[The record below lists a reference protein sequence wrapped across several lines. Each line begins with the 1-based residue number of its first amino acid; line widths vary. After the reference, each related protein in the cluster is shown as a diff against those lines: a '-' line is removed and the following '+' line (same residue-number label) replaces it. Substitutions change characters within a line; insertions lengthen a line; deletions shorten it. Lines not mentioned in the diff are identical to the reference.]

1 MKRILYLTFYFRP
14 DLCAGSFRNS
24 PLAEELAAQAEGK
37 EIHLDVVT
45 TSPNRYKSFREE
57 YETTERHPNMTIER
71 LEIPTHESGVSDQ
84 ALSFASYFFQAL
96 RLTSG
101 RNYDLVFASSSRFF
115 TSYLGYRI
123 AKRNEA
129 PLYLDVRDFFSETLG
144 DLTEKRLVRNIYMP
158 VIRFMEK
165 RVYEYASHINLISE
179 GFRPF
184 FRFCDSADF
193 TTYSHGVDPVFTG
206 QKFEKPHPNDSTKT
220 ILYAGNIGEG
230 QGLHTVIPDAA
241 EMLNQE
247 YRFQI
252 IGDGGAKKELE
263 ARLKERNI
271 NNVDLLKPV
280 NRKKLLDWYKKADM
294 TLIHLHDRPIF
305 TKVLPSKIFELAAT
319 EKPILAGVKGEAAS
333 FLKQNVKGAYL
344 FEPGDASGMVAQIRA
359 IEKLHGENSRYD
371 NSDFLKKFSRSQI
384 NREMAESILSYL

>member
-24 PLAEELAAQAEGK
+24 PLADELARQAEGK
-37 EIHLDVVT
+37 KVHIDVVT

-57 YETTERHPNMTIER
+57 YETTERHENMTIER
-71 LEIPTHESGVSDQ
+71 LEIPTHESGIADQ

-115 TSYLGYRI
+115 TSYLGYRVAI
-123 AKRNEA
+123 RDGV
-129 PLYLDVRDFFSETLG
+129 PLYLDVRDLFSETLS
-144 DLTEKRLVRNIYMP
+144 DLYEKSLVRNIYTP
-158 VIRFMEK
+158 VIRRMEK
-165 RVYEYASHINLISE
+165 RVYEYATHINLISE

-184 FRFCDSADF
+184 FRFCKSADI
-193 TTYSHGVDPVFTG
+193 TTYTHGVDPVFTR
-206 QKFEKPHPNDSTKT
+206 QEFAKPNPDDSPKT

-230 QGLHTVIPDAA
+230 QGLHNVIPDAA
-241 EMLNQE
+241 EMLNEE
-247 YRFQI
+247 YQFQI

-263 ARLKERNI
+263 ARLNERNI
-271 NNVDLLKPV
+271 ENVDLLKPV
-280 NRKKLLDWYKKADM
+280 NRKRLIDSYQNADM
-294 TLIHLHDRPIF
+294 TLIHLNNRPIF

-333 FLKQNVKGAYL
+333 FLKRNVEGAYL

-359 IEKLHGENSRYD
+359 IEKLDGQKNRYD
-371 NSDFLKKFSRSQI
+371 NSGFLQKFSRIEI
-384 NREMAESILSYL
+384 NREMAASILSYL